1 MAASRSSRRSVIP
14 GFRLTLSYTLL
25 ALALVVLVPISAL
38 LFRASTM
45 QPALFWDA
53 VTSDRALAA
62 YRVTFG
68 CALAAALVNACFGTL
83 VAWVLTRYRFPGQR
97 FLDALIDL
105 PLALPT
111 AVAGIALTTLYA
123 KDGWIGAL
131 FAPFG
136 VQISFTTLGIT
147 VALIFVGLPFV
158 VRTVQPVIQDF
169 EREVEEAAAS
179 LGASRAQTF
188 CRVLLPQLFPAI
200 VVGFALAFAR
210 GLGEYG
216 SVIFIAGNIPKVSEI
231 VPLLI
236 VIKLEQYDYLGAS
249 ALATVMLVISFILLL
264 MMNIAQ
270 RAVQGRPEGEA

>member
-1 MAASRSSRRSVIP
+1 MSLSRVVKRSVLP
-14 GFRLTLSYTLL
+14 GFRLTMSYTLV
-25 ALALVVLVPISAL
+25 ALLVVVLIPISGL
-38 LFRASTM
+38 LTRAATM
-45 QPALFWDA
+45 APKVFWDA
-53 VTSDRALAA
+53 VTSERALAA
-62 YRVTFG
+62 YQVTFG
-68 CALAAALVNACFGTL
+68 CAFTAAILNACFGTL
-83 VAWVLTRYRFPGQR
+83 VAWVLVRYRFPGQR
-97 FLDALIDL
+97 ILDALIDL

-123 KDGWIGAL
+123 KDGWIGQL
-131 FAPFG
+131 FAPLG

-147 VALIFVGLPFV
+147 VALLFVGLPFV

-179 LGASRAQTF
+179 LGASRWQTF
-188 CRVLLPQLFPAI
+188 SRVLLPQLAPAI
-200 VVGFALAFAR
+200 IVGFALAFAR

-236 VIKLEQYDYLGAS
+236 VIKLEQYDYVGAS
-249 ALATVMLVISFILLL
+249 ALAVVMLAISFTMLLL
-264 MMNIAQ
+264 MNYAQ

>member
-200 VVGFALAFAR
+200 IVGFALAFAR